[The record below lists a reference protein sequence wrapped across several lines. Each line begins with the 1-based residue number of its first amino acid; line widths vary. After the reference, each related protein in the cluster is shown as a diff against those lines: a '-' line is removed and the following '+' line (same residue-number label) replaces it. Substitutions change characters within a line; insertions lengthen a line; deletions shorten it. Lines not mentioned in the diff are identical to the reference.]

1 MLIPMKRN
9 NILNRKRTNK
19 QISKSQVGKQGNG
32 MTQERKFFLQVLSD
46 HLSKRHTI
54 PVNDLDWNI
63 LFKLSRAHQL
73 EGIVFYQCRDFMPDI
88 GMFEEPFYATL
99 YYNKNRRIIMSEIE
113 ADLSRRCIPFFTV
126 KGFETAQYYPV
137 PDLRSMGD
145 NDIIVHEEDKEEV
158 GQALI
163 GMGFAYDSEFVG
175 KEQIYSYKDMH
186 FDLHHR
192 LIYDENITISEQE
205 HFFNDCWKYV
215 RDGKLDHSFHF
226 LFLIVHLRKHLMNEG
241 VGFRQFMDIA
251 ATGKMDSELNW
262 AWIKEKLQELR
273 LKKFADKCFSL
284 IEFWFGICLPIAHP
298 ELDKDFCDQATKMIF
313 ENGVFGFENDSNKH
327 NNMVNSLRRFKGPR
341 WLGRGVISLERLF
354 PGYRLLCTGDSYA
367 FLRGRPFLL
376 SAAWIYRFYLM
387 TKGKTTSGE
396 EILKQI
402 MIPEKMIDSREE
414 DMRLWGLI
422 D

>member
-1 MLIPMKRN
+1 
-9 NILNRKRTNK
+9 
-19 QISKSQVGKQGNG
+19 
-32 MTQERKFFLQVLSD
+32 MTPEQKFFLQVLSD
-46 HLSKRHTI
+46 HLSKRHTV

-226 LFLIVHLRKHLMNEG
+226 LFLIVHLRKHLLNDG
-241 VGFRQFMDIA
+241 AGFRQFMDIA
-251 ATGKMDSELNW
+251 VTGKMDSELNW
-262 AWIKEKLQELR
+262 VWIKEKLKELK
-273 LKKFADKCFSL
+273 LKKFAEKCFSL
-284 IEFWFGICLPIAHP
+284 IDSWFGICLPIAHP
-298 ELDKDFCDQATKMIF
+298 DLDKDFCVQATEMIF
-313 ENGVFGFENDSNKH
+313 DNGVFGFDVKTNEYNETINR
-327 NNMVNSLRRFKGPR
+327 LRRFRGPR
-341 WLGRGVISLERLF
+341 WLGQIVMMGERLF
-354 PGYRLLCTGDSYA
+354 PGYTFLCSGASYS
-367 FLRGRPFLL
+367 FLKGRPFLL
-376 SAAWIYRFYLM
+376 PAAWIYRFYLM
-387 TKGKTTSGE
+387 LRGRTTGGAE
-396 EILKQI
+396 ALRQIL
-402 MIPEKMIDSREE
+402 IPANVINKRVE
-414 DMRLWGLI
+414 DMRKWGLI

>member
-1 MLIPMKRN
+1 
-9 NILNRKRTNK
+9 
-19 QISKSQVGKQGNG
+19 
-32 MTQERKFFLQVLSD
+32 MTPEQKFFLQVLSD

-54 PVNDLDWNI
+54 PVNDVDWNI

-73 EGIVFYQCRDFMPDI
+73 EGIVFYQCRDFMPDRYA
-88 GMFEEPFYATL
+88 FEESFYATL

-126 KGFETAQYYPV
+126 KGFEIAQYYPV

-145 NDIIVHEEDKEEV
+145 NDIIVHEEDREKA
-158 GQALI
+158 GNALLR
-163 GMGFAYDSEFVG
+163 MGFTYGSEFVG
-175 KEQIYSYKDMH
+175 KEKIYSYKDMQ

-192 LIYDENITISEQE
+192 LIYDESITIPEQE
-205 HFFNDCWKYV
+205 RFFNDCWKYV

-241 VGFRQFMDIA
+241 VGFRQFMDLA
-251 ATGKMDSELNW
+251 LTGKNDSELDW
-262 AWIKEKLQELR
+262 QWIEEKLIELK
-273 LKKFADKCFSL
+273 LEKFAEKSFSL
-284 IEFWFGICLPIAHP
+284 IEYWFGISLPAKYPIVDIALG
-298 ELDKDFCDQATKMIF
+298 ERATQMIMD
-313 ENGVFGFENDSNKH
+313 NGVFGFDNDNNRH

-341 WLGRGVISLERLF
+341 WLGRGMISIERLF
-354 PGYRLLCTGDSYA
+354 PGYRFLCTGDSYA

-376 SAAWIYRFYLM
+376 PAAWIYRFYLM
-387 TKGKTTSGE
+387 TKGRTTSGK

-402 MIPEKMIDSREE
+402 SISEEIIDLREE